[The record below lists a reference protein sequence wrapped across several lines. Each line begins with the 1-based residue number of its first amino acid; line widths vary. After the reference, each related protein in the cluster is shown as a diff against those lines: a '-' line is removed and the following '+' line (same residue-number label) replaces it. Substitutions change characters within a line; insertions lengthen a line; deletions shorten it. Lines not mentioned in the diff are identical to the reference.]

1 MGGWTPDFRPYLQ
14 EVKYLLDTCIIAAV
28 LNRERGHEHLEER
41 LAATPRGSLHISAI
55 TAVEIWVGLARP
67 RTPRAKSRLFE
78 ALLRHARVLAFDEAA
93 ARQAF
98 AVRRYLEQTGQ
109 EIGRMDPLIAAQAI
123 VTGAVCV
130 TDNVRHFVRIPGLTI
145 ENWLRAA

>member
-1 MGGWTPDFRPYLQ
+1 VGIRTADFGPYLQ

-28 LNRERGHEHLEER
+28 LNQEPGHRHIEDR
-41 LAATPRGSLHISAI
+41 IASARRGSLHVSAL
-55 TAVEIWVGLARP
+55 TAVEVWVGLARR
-67 RTPRAKSRLFE
+67 RTPRAKNVWFD
-78 ALLRHARVLAFDEAA
+78 ALLRRTRVLAFDEAA

-123 VTGAVCV
+123 TAGAVCV
-130 TDNVRHFVRIPGLTI
+130 TDNLRHFLRVPGLTI
-145 ENWLRAA
+145 ENWLRAI

>member
-1 MGGWTPDFRPYLQ
+1 MGIWPADFRANLQ
-14 EVKYLLDTCIIAAV
+14 EVKYLLDTCIIATI
-28 LNRERGHEHLEER
+28 LNREQGYDRLEDR
-41 LAATPRGSLHISAI
+41 VATTPRGSLHISAI

-67 RTPRAKSRLFE
+67 RTPRAKNVVFE
-78 ALLRHARVLAFDEAA
+78 ALLRRARVLAFDEAA

-98 AVRRYLEQTGQ
+98 TLRRYLEQTGR

-123 VTGAVCV
+123 AAGAVCV
-130 TDNVRHFVRIPGLTI
+130 TDNVRHFLRIPGLTI

>member
-1 MGGWTPDFRPYLQ
+1 M
-14 EVKYLLDTCIIAAV
+14 KYLLDTCIIAAM
-28 LNRERGHEHLEER
+28 LNKEQGHGHLEDR
-41 LAATPRGSLHISAI
+41 IATAPRGSLHISAI
-55 TAVEIWVGLARP
+55 TAVEVWVGLARP

-78 ALLRHARVLAFDEAA
+78 ALLRHTRVLAFDEAA

-123 VTGAVCV
+123 TVGAVCV
-130 TDNVRHFVRIPGLTI
+130 TDNLRHFLRIPGLTI
-145 ENWLRAA
+145 ENWLRTA